1 MSLVHQLASVVAP
14 WADFYNGSKAAQSAV
29 SFGHFGGIMTAGGLA
44 LAADRATLKA
54 AAAPVADHPRYLRE
68 LATIHPIVLGALA
81 VTGLSGL
88 LMFAADLES
97 LVATPA
103 FWIKMGLVGLLLFN
117 GWVMLKAERR
127 LESGDPSDARGWAR
141 LRSASLLSLVLWF
154 AVLLAGSIL
163 PNVS

>member
-1 MSLVHQLASVVAP
+1 MSLVHQLATVVAP
-14 WADFYNGSKAAQSAV
+14 WAEFYNGSKVAQSAV
-29 SFGHFGGIMTAGGLA
+29 SFGHFGGMMTAGGFA

-54 AAAPVADHPRYLRE
+54 VTAPAAEHPRHLRE
-68 LATIHPIVLGALA
+68 LSAIHPIVLGALA
-81 VTGLSGL
+81 VTGVSGL

-103 FWIKMGLVGLLLFN
+103 FWVKMGLVGLLLFN

-127 LESGDPSDARGWAR
+127 LESGDPSDARGWTR
-141 LRSASLLSLVLWF
+141 LRSASLVSLVLWF
-154 AVLLAGSIL
+154 AVVLAGSIL